1 VPAIPPSLFDGPELI
16 KRVAFII
23 QPSVGSASNL
33 LPRIA
38 FAVPDTQAQ
47 HSVMDSNLANQL
59 GITGTQS
66 SNAQTISFDGHTQAQ
81 VLSNPILITA
91 LFLQTDIR
99 PIQFSHQFILVDLAQ
114 GADGASF
121 LIGTELLKRLFP
133 SGIPTM
139 YYCPPAEN
147 LPSPTILGC
156 SCSDP
161 MNEDC
166 PTAPIPS
173 LPPDKTTDQKTKRA
187 LESEKNYL
195 SSSLVSIRQV
205 TVLPISEGEGAKIAA
220 DKSEKTAKELAD
232 LAALDAELN
241 GMTGQVPLSEQPE
254 RLTVINDINYDGT
267 DQTVERE
274 KAMHKLK
281 DALERNAKITGFC
294 NVPEAVCH
302 LELDE
307 SKLTKPARRQYP
319 IPEVLKPFVT
329 RQVQLWL
336 DNGRIK
342 PAPPGCRFN
351 TPIMAAPKKDDQG
364 QYSAVRVCLDF
375 RFTNL
380 SLRFRDMHDIPLI
393 TDVLSRLAGCVLF
406 GEFDLSDAYM
416 QFPLAEDSQQYSA
429 FTWEGQQYVFTG
441 CIYGIAAIPN
451 FFQRIMNRIFSDLPF
466 VKPYLDNLPF
476 GSHNWDEHI
485 EHALLIIERLNQCN
499 LKLKEKAMKIGY
511 TAMRCLGHLVT
522 RQGIALDPEKQKELQ
537 DIPMPSTGKA
547 MRSFLGTAGYLRS
560 HVRHY
565 AEIAGPLEAVKN
577 QDTFDVTDLLQNH
590 FKLLKHAIATA
601 PILKFPVPGKPF
613 RLATDASRTGI
624 GGVLYQPDVEGGPM
638 SPHNIIEIFSKTS
651 NAETVRFSAYKK
663 ELSAIV
669 GCLRRFHPL
678 IWGRPGLVIET
689 DHRPLTYMY
698 SSEKLSP
705 ALQQWL
711 DVLLDYDFKIEHRP
725 GILNILPDALSRLYE
740 EAYKDSV
747 WGVEKNKP
755 LPFLALSPNFEKYS
769 AYDSILSSL
778 AHDDAE
784 AATIVEQIHSSL
796 MHKAAQTKKV
806 AALIQAV
813 RTRQQSRLASA
824 ATASSSSS
832 PAPSPASQAWSEDI
846 NMVDADSSS
855 DHTAATSSSSHP
867 SSMDSDSTAN
877 INDGMIPTTEDR
889 VKLIIELEKRG
900 KRAPSFH

>member
-1 VPAIPPSLFDGPELI
+1 MPAIPPSLFDGPELI
-16 KRVAFII
+16 KRVAFVV
-23 QPSVGSASNL
+23 QPSVGSGMRSSGT
-33 LPRIA
+33 PRIA
-38 FAVPDTQAQ
+38 FAAPDTQAQ
-47 HSVMDSNLANQL
+47 HSVMDNKLAKQL
-59 GITGTQS
+59 GITGTPS
-66 SNAQTISFDGHTQAQ
+66 MDIQTISFDGHTQSQ
-81 VLSNPILITA
+81 VLSEPILITA
-91 LFLQTDIR
+91 LFLQTNIP
-99 PIQFSHQFILVDLAQ
+99 PIQFSHQFILADLAQ
-114 GADGASF
+114 CPNGSSF
-121 LIGTELLKRLFP
+121 LIGAELLKKLFP
-133 SGIPTM
+133 TGVPLAYFCT
-139 YYCPPAEN
+139 PADD
-147 LPSPTILGC
+147 LPSPTILG
-156 SCSDP
+156 STIGSTPSDHDS
-161 MNEDC
+161 MNEDR
-166 PTAPIPS
+166 PLVPIPFV
-173 LPPDKTTDQKTKRA
+173 PPDKNTDMKIKRA
-187 LESEKNYL
+187 LAKERKFL
-195 SSSLVSIRQV
+195 SSSTVSIRQV
-205 TVLPISEGEGAKIAA
+205 TLLPLLEGEGAKIAA
-220 DKSEKTAKELAD
+220 DKSQKTSQELAD
-232 LAALDAELN
+232 LADLDAELN
-241 GMTGQVPLSEQPE
+241 GVTGQVPPSEQPE
-254 RLTVINDINYDGT
+254 RLTVINYDGT
-267 DQTVERE
+267 DQTVERA
-274 KAMHKLK
+274 KAMLKLK
-281 DALERNAKITGFC
+281 DALERNSQITGFC
-294 NVPEAVCH
+294 NIPEAVCH

-336 DNGRIK
+336 DNDRIK

-393 TDVLSRLAGCVLF
+393 IDVLSRMAGCVLF

-416 QFPLAEDSQQYSA
+416 QFPLAQDSQQYTA

-476 GSHNWDEHI
+476 GSHSWDEHV

-537 DIPMPSTGKA
+537 DIPMPTTGKA

-565 AEIAGPLEAVKN
+565 AEVAGPLEAVKT
-577 QDTFDVTDLLQNH
+577 QDSFDVTDQLKNH
-590 FKLLKHAIATA
+590 FNLLKHAIATA
-601 PILKFPVPGKPF
+601 PILKFPVQGKPF

-624 GGVLYQPDVEGGPM
+624 GGVLYQPDIVGGPM
-638 SPHNIIEIFSKTS
+638 TPYNIIEIFSKTS

-678 IWGRPGLVIET
+678 IWGRPGLVVET

-705 ALQQWL
+705 PLQQWL

-725 GILNILPDALSRLYE
+725 GILNVLPDALSRLYE
-740 EAYKDSV
+740 EAYKNSV
-747 WGVEKNKP
+747 WGVEKGKP
-755 LPFLALSPNFEKYS
+755 LPIIALSPRFEKYS
-769 AYDSILSSL
+769 IDDGILSSIE
-778 AHDDAE
+778 HDDTE
-784 AATIVEQIHSSL
+784 AAKIVEQTHTNLIT
-796 MHKAAQTKKV
+796 KAAQTKKV
-806 AALIQAV
+806 AAIIRAV
-813 RTRQQSRLASA
+813 RTRQQQRLAAAATSNSTPRSSVSSTTVAYPPTLASVPPLSVSQNRSQDAMDDGSLPSGVASA
-824 ATASSSSS
+824 AASSS
-832 PAPSPASQAWSEDI
+832 I
-846 NMVDADSSS
+846 
-855 DHTAATSSSSHP
+855 
-867 SSMDSDSTAN
+867 
-877 INDGMIPTTEDR
+877 
-889 VKLIIELEKRG
+889 LIRSILLL
-900 KRAPSFH
+900 